1 MLSTPVGVKSVQND
15 FCVVKRFR
23 YISGTLVIS
32 APHPK
37 TAMQFSYTSNVNDVI
52 KELNAAAAETRPAVV
67 RALNKTMDRVKVR
80 AAREVRD
87 AGYKLKISD
96 IKKAI
101 RLNRATSGRLRADAV
116 ASGRPIPL
124 IQYNAKQVGAGVSV
138 DVLNGRKVV
147 AKAFIA
153 TTPSGSTQVFIREP
167 NAIHKKVVKGGKV
180 QWSALPIRKLYGPSI
195 PDALANKAVADAIV
209 QLIGDRFPVI
219 LEHEHSFLLKR
230 LPKQQPLPAE

>member
-1 MLSTPVGVKSVQND
+1 
-15 FCVVKRFR
+15 
-23 YISGTLVIS
+23 
-32 APHPK
+32 
-37 TAMQFSYTSNVNDVI
+37 MQFSYTSNVQDVI

-101 RLNRATSGRLRADAV
+101 RINRATSGRLRADAV

-167 NAIHKKVVKGGKV
+167 NAIHKKVVKGGKT
-180 QWSALPIRKLYGPSI
+180 QWSALPIRKLWGPSI
-195 PDALANKAVADAIV
+195 PDALANKAVGQALI
-209 QLIGDRFPVI
+209 QLINERFPLI
-219 LEHEHSFLLKR
+219 LQREHSWLQKR
-230 LPKQQPLPAE
+230 LQSKEVPTE